1 MSSILFEHAQVL
13 DCTGRD
19 PQPERAVLV
28 ENGRI
33 AKIGAA
39 GSLRRRADRVVDCA
53 GRTLMP
59 GLIDA
64 HAHLAL
70 VDFEVSSA
78 QRQASAVYALRVT
91 RNIEA
96 TLAAGFTSV
105 RDAGGLDW
113 GYKDA
118 AARGLIR
125 SPRLFIC
132 NSWISQTGGHGD
144 FRRENDTREPPYN
157 PGVYCPSLVVDG
169 PERVR
174 WAAREVLRRGAD
186 QVKVMANGGAVSP
199 TDDMWSTQFTVEELG
214 AAVAEAKATGKYVMA
229 HTYTPQSMRNCVE
242 AGVRTLEHGNFLDEA
257 TAPLL
262 QTSGTYLVP
271 TLAVYELIA
280 AEGREHGV
288 PENSVRKIEEALT
301 EAYTSLEIARD
312 AGVAIG
318 SGSDLLGVH
327 QPLKARELRFK
338 ARVLGAMGALVASTA
353 TNAGIVG
360 MGDALGTVEEG
371 KLADLLVVDGDPV
384 AEIGILEEAERIRMV
399 LLGGEPVV
407 ERGEGR

>member
-78 QRQASAVYALRVT
+78 QRQAPAVYALRVT

>member
-78 QRQASAVYALRVT
+78 QRQAPAVYALRVT

-353 TNAGIVG
+353 TNARIVG